1 MEKPFEMKKIVIMGA
16 TSGIGLR
23 VAERLA
29 QMGWLVGVAGRKEE
43 ALADLKNRFPGNVI
57 TARIDVTRAGAPKEL
72 LKLIGEMGGM
82 DVYFHIAGIGYE
94 NNSLNLRDE
103 LATMETNVVGFTRMM
118 VTAYRY
124 FRDTGTSGQIAA
136 ITSVAGTNGI
146 GRLASYSSSKRFQQT
161 YMRALNQLATIDGV
175 DVRFTDIRPGW
186 IRTPLLDPMEEY
198 PMTMRLPY
206 AVPKVLKAL
215 RSRKRV
221 AVIDW
226 RWNLLVGL
234 WRLIPNA
241 LWVKMPVQVSTKT
254 ASPVQEEVNAVEAV
268 ADPAVATK

>member
-1 MEKPFEMKKIVIMGA
+1 MKKIVIMGA

-29 QMGWLVGVAGRKEE
+29 QMGWLVGAAGRNEE
-43 ALADLKNRFPGNVI
+43 ELAALKGRFPDNVM

-72 LKLIGEMGGM
+72 LKLIGEMDGM
-82 DVYFHIAGIGYE
+82 DVYFHSAGIGYE
-94 NNSLNLRDE
+94 NSALNLRDE
-103 LATMETNVVGFTRMM
+103 LNTMETNVTGFTRMM

-124 FRDTGTSGQIAA
+124 FRDTGTKGQIAA

-175 DVRFTDIRPGW
+175 NVCFTDIRPGW
-186 IRTPLLDPMEEY
+186 IRTPLLNPDEEY

-215 RSRKRV
+215 RRRKRV

-226 RWNLLVGL
+226 RWNILVGL
-234 WRLIPNA
+234 WRLIPNV
-241 LWVKMPVQVSTKT
+241 LWVKLPIPISTHT
-254 ASPVQEEVNAVEAV
+254 ASPQLEEENIEEAV
-268 ADPAVATK
+268 GDPA